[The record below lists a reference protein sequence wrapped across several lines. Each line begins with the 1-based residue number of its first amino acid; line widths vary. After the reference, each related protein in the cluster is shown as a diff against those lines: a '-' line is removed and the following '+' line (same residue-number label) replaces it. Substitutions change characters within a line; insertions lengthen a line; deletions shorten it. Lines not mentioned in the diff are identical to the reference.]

1 MKGINLH
8 LEHLQ
13 KKRWQNQ
20 NNKTLGM
27 KKIPEW
33 LTSTPIAH
41 RGLHD
46 GNHKIPE
53 NSLSA
58 FAKAIKEKYP
68 IELDI
73 QVIKDGTV
81 IVFHDS
87 DLKRVCNSPKKTISL
102 QREELTKH
110 TLFKTNQTIPTLQ
123 EVLDFVKGQVPLLIE
138 FKTHSFSK
146 KLERNTLLVL
156 KEYKGDVALQS
167 FNRSSVKWLSKQNHG
182 YPVGQLAEPS
192 LAIKP
197 LNYIYNYLQLNK
209 NMHPDFIAYDID
221 DLPNKRV
228 SYFKEKGVPVLLWT
242 VRSQAQIDMHAGVY
256 DTIIFEGFTPL

>member
-1 MKGINLH
+1 MSI
-8 LEHLQ
+8 
-13 KKRWQNQ
+13 
-20 NNKTLGM
+20 
-27 KKIPEW
+27 IPTW

-46 GNHKIPE
+46 GNHTIPE

-73 QVIKDGTV
+73 QIIKDGTV
-81 IVFHDS
+81 IVFHDT
-87 DLKRVCNSPKKTISL
+87 DLKRVCHSSKKTASL
-102 QREELTKH
+102 QKEELTTY
-110 TLFKTNQTIPTLQ
+110 TLFKTSQTIPTLQ
-123 EVLDFVKGQVPLLIE
+123 EVLNFVKGQVPLLIE
-138 FKTHSFSK
+138 FKTHSRSK
-146 KLERNTLLVL
+146 NLEKNTLLLL
-156 KEYKGDVALQS
+156 KEYQGDIALQS
-167 FNRSSVKWLSKQNHG
+167 FNRSSVKWLSKQNHS

-192 LAIKP
+192 LAVKP

-228 SYFKEKGVPVLLWT
+228 SHFKEKGVPVLLWT
-242 VRSQAQIDMHAGVY
+242 VRSQAQMDSYTQIY
-256 DTIIFEGFTPL
+256 DNIIFEGFAPSF